1 MQKNSFKFGKTK
13 TQVFVGLCMFGVKE
27 IFRTIHVTADDVSLG
42 LSVSKPFYET
52 LVKTISIMDSIKKNL
67 IFQLVKVL

>member
-27 IFRTIHVTADDVSLG
+27 IFRTIHVYLKYNVATW
-42 LSVSKPFYET
+42 
-52 LVKTISIMDSIKKNL
+52 
-67 IFQLVKVL
+67 